1 MTQLHTT
8 KVYCALLGCTKVDCT
23 FEPSACNE
31 VVRGQ
36 HFTSVARLRTGM
48 SSCDSRKPMNLWNTR
63 AVQTFLVHGLV
74 ELVPLLGLLDQHNVL
89 VPEDNIKHQVCQL

>member
-1 MTQLHTT
+1 MTQLHNT

-31 VVRGQ
+31 VVTGP
-36 HFTSVARLRTGM
+36 HFTSVASLRTGL

-63 AVQTFLVHGLV
+63 AVQNFPLHGLV
-74 ELVPLLGLLDQHNVL
+74 EMVPLLGLLDQHS
-89 VPEDNIKHQVCQL
+89 VCS